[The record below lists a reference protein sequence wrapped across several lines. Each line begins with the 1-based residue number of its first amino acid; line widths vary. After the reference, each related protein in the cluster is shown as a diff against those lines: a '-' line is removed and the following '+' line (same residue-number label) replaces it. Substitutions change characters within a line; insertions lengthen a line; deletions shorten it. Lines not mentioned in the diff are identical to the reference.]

1 MSSYP
6 TDRKSCGY
14 SIRFIRWLLD
24 SGRVNQIG
32 PDSFTLLVAIVTMED
47 QLHYERAPDFWR
59 EQLLSRC
66 GMKSVHSLISARQRA
81 VDAGLLYHKPGTKSV
96 PGVYFTT
103 GFHAES
109 AQKVNGKRTESEQ
122 NTATSIPSTQYPKK
136 DTASLDFSDE
146 DIQTAKW
153 MFSLI
158 QKLHPSHKPPSF
170 EKWASSIRLMRE
182 REKRTDSEI
191 RRLFAAANSDSF
203 WQKNILGP
211 DKLRKQWDKL
221 VIALKAS
228 SSSTSEYKPFV
239 PSTTEDPIKP
249 KRRSV

>member
-14 SIRFIRWLLD
+14 SIRYIRWLLD

-81 VDAGLLYHKPGTKSV
+81 VDAGLLYHKPGTKSI

-122 NTATSIPSTQYPKK
+122 NTATSIPIPLPIPKEK
-136 DTASLDFSDE
+136 R
-146 DIQTAKW
+146 
-153 MFSLI
+153 
-158 QKLHPSHKPPSF
+158 PSF
-170 EKWASSIRLMRE
+170 EKPSLNDVKSYCTERRNRVNPEQFCDHYEANGWIQGKGKPIRDWKAAVRTWE
-182 REKRTDSEI
+182 RNGI
-191 RRLFAAANSDSF
+191 
-203 WQKNILGP
+203 KNA
-211 DKLRKQWDKL
+211 K
-221 VIALKAS
+221 
-228 SSSTSEYKPFV
+228 
-239 PSTTEDPIKP
+239 PSTDDEYEDYTGKG
-249 KRRSV
+249 RRA

>member
-14 SIRFIRWLLD
+14 AIRYIRWLLD

-32 PDSFTLLVAIVTMED
+32 PDSFSLLVAIVTMED

-103 GFHAES
+103 GFRAES

-136 DTASLDFSDE
+136 GTASLDFSDQ
-146 DIQTAKW
+146 DIQTARW
-153 MFSLI
+153 MFGLI
-158 QKLHPSHKPPSF
+158 QGIHPSHKPPSF
-170 EKWASSIRLMRE
+170 EKWAVAIRLMRE
-182 REKRTDSEI
+182 RDQRTDSEI
-191 RRLFAAANSDSF
+191 RRLFAAANSNSF
-203 WQKNILGP
+203 WQKNILSP
-211 DKLRKQWDKL
+211 DKLRNQWDKL
-221 VIALKAS
+221 VIALKLQ
-228 SSSTSEYKPFV
+228 TPKKPEEYPDL
-239 PSTTEDPIKP
+239 TRR
-249 KRRSV
+249 KRSC

>member
-14 SIRFIRWLLD
+14 SIRYIRWLLD

-81 VDAGLLYHKPGTKSV
+81 VDAGLLYHKPGTKSI

-122 NTATSIPSTQYPKK
+122 NTATSIPIPIPNKE
-136 DTASLDFSDE
+136 TASLSVSPSKAKTTKPQWKMPEGVNADHWRDWLLHRKAKRASNTPSAWTRIE
-146 DIQTAKW
+146 REAAKARMTIPSVVQTCAERSW
-153 MFSLI
+153 VG
-158 QKLHPSHKPPSF
+158 F
-170 EKWASSIRLMRE
+170 ESSWVASSVPL
-182 REKRTDSEI
+182 
-191 RRLFAAANSDSF
+191 
-203 WQKNILGP
+203 
-211 DKLRKQWDKL
+211 
-221 VIALKAS
+221 S
-228 SSSTSEYKPFV
+228 SSEYKPFV
-239 PSTTEDPIKP
+239 PSTSEDPIKP